1 MNDSSLK
8 AIRPDHVAIYI
19 RWSTEEQA
27 DGTTLAE
34 QREGCE
40 FYIKS
45 QGWFVNPSLIFID
58 DGYSGGNLDRPG
70 MRQLRDLVHKGEV
83 DCVVVLK
90 IDRLSRNIVDA
101 TQLVLNEWK
110 DKSHLRCVRQP
121 IDTTSDTGRMFF
133 SILATFADF
142 ERAQISERTYQ
153 GRIRRLKEGKAYGGP
168 VVPFGLLKTD
178 EPGVRTED
186 PERAPIVREMFRR
199 AYEERATANDLAAW
213 LTEQGIP
220 SPQGRKGWSLNSVR
234 NVLRNPIY
242 AGRIV
247 YGRASLV
254 KKEGLKYPA
263 RKKREQPTVVADAVT
278 VPILV
283 DPDVFDAVQL
293 LLSER
298 ADFHKRHRR
307 ASDGTHLLSGIATCR
322 CGATMNIHWA
332 NGTRYYI
339 CSRRILAGSKGCPE
353 ENGTLMA
360 DKVESFVVD
369 DLIGTFGKVG
379 DRLQAAEVV
388 DAEESET
395 AKRLACEIERYSEQI
410 KEAES
415 RLGEL
420 RSQAALGDITL
431 TEWRELRAAI
441 ESQLAALRAS
451 LSEAEGKLGQETSRD
466 LLQDTLTL
474 RFSEL
479 RRWSDLE
486 PGARKDILRDL
497 VERIELYKSKG
508 RYQEYQIGVVWR
520 FRPRLSHAQRDA

>member
-1 MNDSSLK
+1 LNDSNLK

-70 MRQLRDLVHKGEV
+70 MRQLRDLIQKGEV

-168 VVPFGLLKTD
+168 VVPFGLLKTE
-178 EPGVRTED
+178 EPGVRVED

-199 AYEERATANDLAAW
+199 AYEERATAQDLAQW
-213 LTEQGIP
+213 LTEQGVP
-220 SPQGRKGWSLNSVR
+220 SPKGLKGWSLNSVR

-247 YGRASLV
+247 YGKASLV

-263 RKKREQPTVVADAVT
+263 RKKREQPTVVAEAVT

-283 DPDVFDAVQL
+283 EPDVFDAVQL
-293 LLSER
+293 LLAER
-298 ADFHKRHRR
+298 AEFHKRHRR

-353 ENGTLMA
+353 ENGTLLA
-360 DKVESFVVD
+360 DRVEAFVVD
-369 DLIGTFGKVG
+369 DLLETFGRVG
-379 DRLQAAEVV
+379 ERIQAAELVG
-388 DAEESET
+388 AEESET
-395 AKRLACEIERYSEQI
+395 AKRLAHEVERYGQLI
-410 KEAES
+410 QDAEF
-415 RLGEL
+415 RLNEL
-420 RSQAALGDITL
+420 RMQAALGSITL
-431 TEWRELRAAI
+431 TEWRELRGAI
-441 ESQLAALRAS
+441 EAQVTNTRVQLSEAQRRIDHENSGELLQGAIARWLGDLRRWNEIAPCEQKAALRD
-451 LSEAEGKLGQETSRD
+451 LS
-466 LLQDTLTL
+466 
-474 RFSEL
+474 
-479 RRWSDLE
+479 
-486 PGARKDILRDL
+486 
-497 VERIELYKSKG
+497 ERIEIYKPKG
-508 RYQEYQIGVVWR
+508 RYQAYQLDVVWR
-520 FRPRLSHAQRDA
+520 FKPKQSVQRDSG